1 MDIRCPRCGS
11 TNVEGAAYCKV
22 CQAPL
27 RTSAQLKPLAAFAY
41 LLGFV
46 SAAILLNLEP
56 YSQDPAL
63 KFHARQSIV
72 FSVGWLAL
80 NIILLVFIT
89 FAPRLIKELLEYT
102 RGVANLVL
110 AVVWVYL
117 MYQALT
123 GAQYRLPMLADW
135 ADSLGL

>member
-1 MDIRCPRCGS
+1 MAITCPKCFS
-11 TNVEGAAYCKV
+11 SNAENASFCSA

-27 RTSAQLKPLAAFAY
+27 KGGGAIKPLAAFAY

-56 YSQDPAL
+56 YNQDPAV

-80 NIILLVFIT
+80 NIILLVFIG
-89 FAPRLIKELLEYT
+89 FAPAFLGNILDYV
-102 RGVANLVL
+102 RGIANLAL

-123 GAQYRLPMLADW
+123 GVQYRLPLIADW
-135 ADSLGL
+135 TDSFGT

>member
-1 MDIRCPRCGS
+1 MAIICPKCAS
-11 TNVEGAAYCKV
+11 ANIEGASYCQA

-27 RTSAQLKPLAAFAY
+27 KPAPPLKPLAAFAY

-56 YSQDPAL
+56 YNQDPAL
-63 KFHARQSIV
+63 KFHARQSIA
-72 FSVGWLAL
+72 FSVGWLGL
-80 NIILLVFIT
+80 NIVLLVFIAFT
-89 FAPRLIKELLEYT
+89 PAFLSDLLEYA
-102 RGVANLVL
+102 RGIANLAL

-123 GAQYRLPMLADW
+123 GTQYRLPLLADW
-135 ADSLGL
+135 ADSLGA

>member
-1 MDIRCPRCGS
+1 MAIICPKCAS
-11 TNVEGAAYCKV
+11 ANLDDASYCHA

-27 RTSAQLKPLAAFAY
+27 KTSAPVKPLAAFAY

-56 YSQDPAL
+56 YNQDVAL
-63 KFHARQSIV
+63 KFHARQSIA
-72 FSVGWLAL
+72 FSVSWLGL
-80 NIILLVFIT
+80 NIVLLVFIAFT
-89 FAPRLIKELLEYT
+89 PAFLSNLLEYV
-102 RGVANLVL
+102 RGIANLVL

-123 GAQYRLPMLADW
+123 GRQYRLPVLADW
-135 ADSLGL
+135 ADAFGS